1 LRMVWKAHDWSMY
14 FMGIGYRNSEWGL
27 MGGYPSATGY
37 RFEAHKTDLQNR
49 IREGLSL
56 PLGADRN
63 PENTEYERHISATA
77 RVKRDQQCTTTEA
90 IFENHDLYLNYMR
103 GGPGFGDPLDRDC
116 AAVEHDLNNRFVLPE
131 FAGKVYGVVI
141 AQDSNQVWEVDV
153 EKTAVRRKQ
162 VRKERIARAVPTR
175 EWMKEERAR
184 ILTKH
189 ASIQVRHMFATS
201 FDLSDK
207 FKNEFKAFWD
217 LPDAWELPES
227 ELGVP
232 SFGSKYRMDLSKL
245 PDVRTVTLVEE

>member
-1 LRMVWKAHDWSMY
+1 MY
-14 FMGIGYRNSEWGL
+14 FMGNGYMNSDWGL

-37 RFEAHKTDLQNR
+37 RFEAHKTDLEAR
-49 IREGLSL
+49 IKEGLSL

-63 PENTEYERHISATA
+63 PEDTEYERHISATA
-77 RVKRDQQCTTTEA
+77 KVKRDQQCTTTEA

-116 AAVEHDLNNRFVLPE
+116 ASVENDLNNRFVLPE
-131 FAGKVYGVVI
+131 YAEKVYGVVI
-141 AQDSNQVWEVDV
+141 AQDKDEVWKVNV
-153 EKTAVRRKQ
+153 AKTAARRKA

-189 ASIQVRHMFATS
+189 ATVQVRHMFSTS
-201 FDLSDK
+201 FDLSAK
-207 FKNEFKAFWD
+207 FKNEFKAFWE
-217 LPDAWELPES
+217 LPAEWELPES